1 MNRQVKL
8 LSKLF
13 ILIAF
18 ITFAQQAKAQTTSS
32 DTYQIENKELK
43 AYVGEYIYDNN
54 AEQGFDI
61 TVSMDGDAKLMAQ
74 PTNKSQPITLL
85 VAFEE
90 DKFDLTNTGGLKMEF
105 KRNDKKE
112 IVSLT
117 IWSNG
122 HSFTCVRKKG
132 G

>member
-1 MNRQVKL
+1 MTRQ
-8 LSKLF
+8 SKFLF
-13 ILIAF
+13 RLFVLIAF
-18 ITFAQQAKAQTTSS
+18 TSFAQLATAQTTSS
-32 DTYQIENKELK
+32 DAHKIENKELK

-54 AEQGFDI
+54 SEQGFDI
-61 TVSMDGDAKLMAQ
+61 TVSMDGGAKLMAQ

-117 IWSNG
+117 IWSDG
-122 HSFTCVRKKG
+122 HSFTCLRKKG
-132 G
+132 S

>member
-8 LSKLF
+8 LSRLF

-18 ITFAQQAKAQTTSS
+18 VSFTQLAKAQTTSS
-32 DTYQIENKELK
+32 DAHQIENKELK
-43 AYVGEYIYDNN
+43 AYVGEYIFDNN

-61 TVSMDGDAKLMAQ
+61 TVSMDGDTKLMAQ
-74 PTNKSQPITLL
+74 PTNKSQPMTLL
-85 VAFEE
+85 VAFEA

-117 IWSNG
+117 IWSDG
-122 HSFTCVRKKG
+122 HSFTCMRKKG
-132 G
+132 S